1 MFQESEIITLVVALV
16 GAFLLIFVFTRRK
29 VPELGFFYS
38 GFFFIVA
45 TSLFTVVEG
54 VVWNGF
60 FNLLEHL
67 CYVFSAASFILGC
80 LFLDRRPGAGREG
93 N

>member
-16 GAFLLIFVFTRRK
+16 GAFLLTFVFTRRK

-38 GFFFIVA
+38 AFFFIVA
-45 TSLFTVVEG
+45 ASLFTVVEG
-54 VVWNGF
+54 VAWNAF

-67 CYVFSAASFILGC
+67 CYVFSAVSFIVGC
-80 LFLDRRPGAGREG
+80 LLLHTRRGAGREG

>member
-16 GAFLLIFVFTRRK
+16 GAFLLTFVFTRRK
-29 VPELGFFYS
+29 VPELGFFYA

-45 TSLFTVVEG
+45 ASLFTVAEG
-54 VVWNGF
+54 VIWNTA

-67 CYVFSAASFILGC
+67 CYVFSAVSFIAGC
-80 LFLDRRPGAGREG
+80 LLLGRRPGAEGEG

>member
-16 GAFLLIFVFTRRK
+16 GAFLLTFVFTRRK
-29 VPELGFFYS
+29 VPELGLFYS

-45 TSLFTVVEG
+45 ASLFTVVEG
-54 VVWNGF
+54 AIWSAF

-67 CYVFSAASFILGC
+67 CYIFSAVSFVLGC

-93 N
+93 S

>member
-16 GAFLLIFVFTRRK
+16 GAFLLTFVFTRRK

-45 TSLFTVVEG
+45 ASLLTVVEG
-54 VVWNGF
+54 VIWATF
-60 FNLLEHL
+60 FNFLEHL
-67 CYVFSAASFILGC
+67 CYVFSAISFILGC
-80 LFLDRRPGAGREG
+80 LLLQRRIGVGGEG